1 MGDLDLPRISP
12 RLQETGFK
20 ILERPPLPRPP
31 PVDSGRVW
39 LVLQRGDI
47 GLYPAKLGK
56 LFRLQLKDAKI
67 AEGIYYR
74 GTVGEHEGVL
84 RWFCVGPFDW
94 ALRWILRGS
103 APPRRIDSGAATHF
117 SEFCCNRSTRLV
129 AAFVA
134 LFVGLLGSVGTW
146 RQVNVARIAAEA
158 AKTSADASMMSAQYA
173 GTRALANVRIDWLET
188 LRDTLSEYH
197 SILMSWHDDEP
208 AADDE
213 AKAKIKEQQ
222 DVDYRKLSFLGTK
235 LDLLLNQEK
244 KYQKDLWQVSDDIMK
259 LEKPTE
265 ADLDQADKKL
275 VVAARIVLDF
285 HWRKIKAEI
294 LGNPPLKEPLAERRT
309 KSATIQPGD

>member
-1 MGDLDLPRISP
+1 
-12 RLQETGFK
+12 
-20 ILERPPLPRPP
+20 
-31 PVDSGRVW
+31 
-39 LVLQRGDI
+39 
-47 GLYPAKLGK
+47 
-56 LFRLQLKDAKI
+56 
-67 AEGIYYR
+67 
-74 GTVGEHEGVL
+74 
-84 RWFCVGPFDW
+84 
-94 ALRWILRGS
+94 
-103 APPRRIDSGAATHF
+103 
-117 SEFCCNRSTRLV
+117 
-129 AAFVA
+129 
-134 LFVGLLGSVGTW
+134 
-146 RQVNVARIAAEA
+146 
-158 AKTSADASMMSAQYA
+158 MMSAQYA